1 MELEWR
7 PGQPLMLKEW
17 LELESS
23 AELSR
28 DGFGC
33 YPRQLAAELRS
44 RSASCR
50 RGRVRNGHV
59 VARVSAAVRAAL
71 SRPPPSTRQAE
82 PAALTRSLSRT
93 LRVVGFW
100 KRRKGE
106 VEVDR
111 TVESCS
117 ATAASSGRRDGTP
130 SPAMSPRSMGWESRQ
145 AGGAGLSGGRRSHD
159 ETVKVEG
166 CDECEATCRLDEEAR
181 EQEQRLSPVS
191 VMDFPSQH
199 GDDDDC
205 NDDHGGSNGHNDD
218 GGTSPTFERSLA
230 NIRRASQELRQRI
243 RRFEQL
249 AELDTSDADD
259 ATTAADDT
267 RCPAG
272 DELDSDDDA
281 DLLVGLPD
289 ASSPCAAHCFK
300 KLLQDFFREG
310 LSSRHAGGVDDDP
323 GVEEALLETAKAWL
337 DGRRRALRSDDGNA
351 EVEEVERLGRWR
363 CFREDEQE
371 PLSSDVED
379 SIFWSLVEELVEE
392 LC

>member
-50 RGRVRNGHV
+50 QRGRNGHV

-71 SRPPPSTRQAE
+71 SLPTPSTRQAE
-82 PAALTRSLSRT
+82 AAALTRSLSRT

-100 KRRKGE
+100 KRRKGQ
-106 VEVDR
+106 VD
-111 TVESCS
+111 SCS
-117 ATAASSGRRDGTP
+117 ATAATSGGQDGTP
-130 SPAMSPRSMGWESRQ
+130 SPARTRGWESSRQ
-145 AGGAGLSGGRRSHD
+145 AGGAGLGGGRRSHD

-166 CDECEATCRLDEEAR
+166 CDECEAACRLDEEAR

-191 VMDFPSQH
+191 VMDFLSQD

-205 NDDHGGSNGHNDD
+205 SGHNDD

-230 NIRRASQELRQRI
+230 YIRRASQELRQRI

-249 AELDTSDADD
+249 AELDTSDVDD
-259 ATTAADDT
+259 ATTAAEDT
-267 RCPAG
+267 SCHAG
-272 DELDSDDDA
+272 NELDSADDA
-281 DLLVGLPD
+281 DEDAGCGPAQDLPVPGLPD
-289 ASSPCAAHCFK
+289 ASSPCAAHRFK
-300 KLLQDFFREG
+300 KLLEDFFGEG
-310 LSSRHAGGVDDDP
+310 LTASHAGGPDDYP

-337 DGRRRALRSDDGNA
+337 DGRRRALRSDNGKA
-351 EVEEVERLGRWR
+351 EVEEMERLGRWR
-363 CFREDEQE
+363 CFGEDERE